1 MQRLILWDVDGTLLT
16 TGGVSAEAMR
26 VAMGMVLGPVSERQ
40 RHSYAGKTDWQII
53 NETFPQLDPESV
65 VGRLRE
71 FSDTY
76 VAELRRR
83 HDDLLARAR
92 LLPGVVDALLA
103 LHEQVIQAPL
113 TGNIAAVARIKI
125 EALGLE
131 RYLNLE
137 VGAYGDDHYERARLV
152 QFAAERAAAHYGR
165 SFSGENII
173 VVGDTPSDVRC
184 GKAHGARTVA
194 VATGPFSVDDLAAH
208 QPDALLPD
216 LSDTA
221 ALLRAIAG

>member
-26 VAMGMVLGPVSERQ
+26 VAMGTVLGPVSERQ

-53 NETFPQLDPESV
+53 NETFPHLDPEAV

-71 FSDTY
+71 FSATY
-76 VAELRRR
+76 VAELQRR

-92 LLPGVVDALLA
+92 LLPGVIDALLA
-103 LHEQVIQAPL
+103 LHEPMIQAPL

-125 EALGLE
+125 ETLGLQ
-131 RYLNLE
+131 RYLNLTI
-137 VGAYGDDHYERARLV
+137 GGYGDDHYERARLV
-152 QFAAERAAAHYGR
+152 QFAIERATAHYERRFEGHDVV
-165 SFSGENII
+165 
-173 VVGDTPSDVRC
+173 VVGDTPSDIRC
-184 GKAHGARTVA
+184 GQAHGARTIA
-194 VATGPFSVDDLAAH
+194 VATGPFSMEDLAAH
-208 QPDALLPD
+208 QPDALLAD

>member
-26 VAMGMVLGPVSERQ
+26 VAMGKVLGPVDERQ
-40 RHSYAGKTDWQII
+40 RHAYAGKTDWQII
-53 NETFPQLDPESV
+53 NETFPQIEPESV

-71 FSDTY
+71 FSAIY
-76 VAELRRR
+76 VAELQRR
-83 HDDLLARAR
+83 HNDLLARTR
-92 LLPGVVDALLA
+92 LLPGVADALLA
-103 LHEQVIQAPL
+103 LHAQLIQAPL

-125 EALGLE
+125 ETLGLD

-152 QFAAERAAAHYGR
+152 QFAAERAAACYGR
-165 SFSGENII
+165 SFSGDDII
-173 VVGDTPSDVRC
+173 VVGDTPSDIRC
-184 GKAHGARTVA
+184 GQAHGARTIA
-194 VATGPFSVDDLAAH
+194 VATGPFSMEELAAH
-208 QPDALLPD
+208 RPDALLAD